1 LIIFLSAYHFYFY
14 FLSFSPFF
22 SSSQIRQQLEIEHIS
37 SIEHIDGG
45 LGGISVQGKCGE
57 EKERYSFQSHF
68 IMNFSFGWGKVR
80 VKGGT
85 TWGWG

>member
-45 LGGISVQGKCGE
+45 LGGILVQGKCGE
-57 EKERYSFQSHF
+57 
-68 IMNFSFGWGKVR
+68 
-80 VKGGT
+80 
-85 TWGWG
+85 